1 MATFSATATAPRL
14 SRAARASSSSPA
26 WAAWAAWAAALWPAL
41 AAALG
46 CTSQG
51 GLASSPEP
59 AQSDAQALSP
69 FVARPLPYSTEPGW
83 RSRHDEDVY
92 SMGLGLADI
101 DGDGFKDIVVANGN
115 DMTKQPI
122 VVYSNDG
129 TGHFPPEPSWSS
141 ADADHNTGLAVGD
154 IDRDGWVDV
163 AVSVGPR
170 EPGTVGLGHVKV
182 YRNRGGA
189 LEPTPGYRSADGYSS
204 VGCALGDADGDGD
217 LDLAASVALEE
228 GYAPGPARIYENV
241 GGALSPLPSWKSAR
255 VDHSFG
261 MEFADI
267 DEDGLLDLAVAMPGV
282 PIFRGVLRDGGVISL
297 PREPAWTASES
308 IQYPMF
314 LDAGR
319 LGASTGLVVSYS
331 DFGAGAAPAG
341 RARLSGAPGRGAAG
355 ASSTR
360 FEAYAP
366 GRQRGPT
373 WRSASAGWGAGVA
386 LADVSG
392 DGVLD
397 LIAGRWGPAP
407 PPNAVGA
414 PLEIYL
420 GLGGGFTREPV
431 WSSATMTVQETIA
444 LADLGR
450 EALRSATEAFRI
462 EREQAVITL
471 SRPVIEQI
479 DEIRRNG
486 APVAPRDVAALPG
499 GSWISFAQRLRP
511 GDEVEVRYSYS
522 TELDIVETN
531 WDTSNTIYYYR
542 TSSR

>member
-1 MATFSATATAPRL
+1 M
-14 SRAARASSSSPA
+14 
-26 WAAWAAWAAALWPAL
+26 
-41 AAALG
+41 
-46 CTSQG
+46 
-51 GLASSPEP
+51 
-59 AQSDAQALSP
+59 QSDAQALSP

-83 RSRHDEDVY
+83 RSAHDDKVKY

-101 DGDGFKDIVVANGN
+101 NGDGFKDIVVANGN
-115 DMTKQPI
+115 DMETKPI
-122 VVYSNDG
+122 VVYYNDG
-129 TGHFPPEPSWSS
+129 TGRFPQEPSWSS
-141 ADADHNTGLAVGD
+141 ADADYNTGLAVGD
-154 IDRDGWVDV
+154 MDRDGWVDV

-170 EPGTVGLGHVKV
+170 EPGTVKLGHVKV
-182 YRNRGGA
+182 YKNRGGA

-204 VGCALGDADGDGD
+204 VGCALGDVDGDGD

-241 GGALSPLPSWKSAR
+241 GGALSPLPSWKSAK

-267 DEDGLLDLAVAMPGV
+267 DGDGLLDLAVAMPGV
-282 PIFRGVLRDGGVISL
+282 PIFRGVLRDRGVISL

-319 LGASTGLVVSYS
+319 LGTSSGLVVSYS
-331 DFGAGAAPAG
+331 DFGAGG
-341 RARLSGAPGRGAAG
+341 ARLSGAPGRAAAGAGAGAG

-366 GRQRGPT
+366 ELQRGST

-386 LADVSG
+386 LADVNG

-407 PPNAVGA
+407 PPSALGA
-414 PLEIYL
+414 PLQIYL
-420 GLGGGFTREPV
+420 GQGGGFTREPV

-450 EALRSATEAFRI
+450 EALRSATETFRI
-462 EREQAVITL
+462 EREQAVVTL

-486 APVAPRDVAALPG
+486 APVARRDVAALPG

-531 WDTSNTIYYYR
+531 WDTSNYIYYYR